1 MQTIFTVNFDEPDS
15 ILNIILPLMQNSRL
29 KSNVIKLAFGIIDNI
44 DDKIECGI
52 EQVTKILQSL
62 FPTSQNPV
70 DVKFMLQTFGSFLFS
85 LPKDQQLILYKM
97 LGNQLNKSLKEQSED
112 TPKMEN
118 VDLAQLLKSSGS
130 DLYDQADPRLKVFIE
145 EAVKTDY
152 TEKYGSD
159 IANNKKTVF
168 CYNII
173 EHFLK
178 ARNLRFV
185 SLSGLSFLTLVY
197 IFSGRS
203 VQTCK
208 LVAATGAKGNHNI
221 VTQFLLPNSTESS
234 YKSCVDGVTVYYSF
248 DNIQKISKIW
258 RVYGSHQDKSL
269 AKVATSIVHCYPDGL
284 LSSGIQYLLR
294 HSPMLWL
301 YSLELNHDSN
311 VLQDTLDKKIIEKVM
326 KLNEDDLDVVL
337 GRWDLTVQIAIDEI
351 KKENID
357 GKDAVDKIIDKRKT
371 IEESKVKY
379 CEDGHRNEKPRGN
392 HKFCRTC
399 KKELI
404 EVEDNNIESEI

>member
-1 MQTIFTVNFDEPDS
+1 M
-15 ILNIILPLMQNSRL
+15 
-29 KSNVIKLAFGIIDNI
+29 
-44 DDKIECGI
+44 
-52 EQVTKILQSL
+52 
-62 FPTSQNPV
+62 
-70 DVKFMLQTFGSFLFS
+70 
-85 LPKDQQLILYKM
+85 
-97 LGNQLNKSLKEQSED
+97 
-112 TPKMEN
+112 
-118 VDLAQLLKSSGS
+118 
-130 DLYDQADPRLKVFIE
+130 
-145 EAVKTDY
+145 
-152 TEKYGSD
+152 
-159 IANNKKTVF
+159 F

-392 HKFCRTC
+392 QKFCRSC

-404 EVEDNNIESEI
+404 EVEDNNIESEEHLNANSEFAAGK